1 MYLQVLS
8 HVVYRWI
15 SADGVWRYVPADPV
29 SLIFVFILFPPL
41 YFLFHFLLSIF
52 SSISFSLSSLPLP
65 PLYFHSDFLPPL
77 LPLFQ
82 NRSNLSVECVQVC
95 TYSGHRDGVW
105 QVSHARNGLPVIGSA
120 SAGTLYTTNLTPR
133 LWTKSLSM
141 KLVY

>member
-1 MYLQVLS
+1 MLFTIESQMRESEDMCLLTQS
-8 HVVYRWI
+8 H
-15 SADGVWRYVPADPV
+15 S
-29 SLIFVFILFPPL
+29 SLFS
-41 YFLFHFLLSIF
+41 YSFLLSIF

-65 PLYFHSDFLPPL
+65 PLYFHSDFLPSL

-120 SAGTLYTTNLTPR
+120 SAGRLYTSSLTPR

-141 KLVY
+141 RLVSLVTSRKYLRKISLVR